1 MVEEST
7 DHGNDMMM
15 VQFVFLFLSCM
26 VLQETLIEMDVKIL
40 SMLQ

>member
-7 DHGNDMMM
+7 DHRNDTML
-15 VQFVFLFLSCM
+15 VQFVFLFLSGM
-26 VLQETLIEMDVKIL
+26 VSQDTAIDMDVKIL